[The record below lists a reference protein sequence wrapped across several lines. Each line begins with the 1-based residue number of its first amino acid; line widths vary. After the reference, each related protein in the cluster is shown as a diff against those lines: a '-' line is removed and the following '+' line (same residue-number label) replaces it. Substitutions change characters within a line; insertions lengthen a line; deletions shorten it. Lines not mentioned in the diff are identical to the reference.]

1 MIRENNKV
9 RINELFKEMSGKK
22 AEPGSV
28 EQKIS
33 DLYNMGLDS
42 VRLNAEGAKPI
53 LAEVERLL
61 GIKDRSE
68 LTAAIAELHA
78 TTANPFFGI
87 GVDGDLKNSDMNALY
102 ISQSGLAMGDRD
114 YYLTPENEQIRT
126 AYKEYL
132 TRLFTLVG
140 MPETKVAGAV
150 ADVME
155 IETTLAEAFWSN
167 VQLRDIQAQYNPV
180 SKADFEKKYNA
191 INWEE
196 YYKATGL
203 GDFDTI
209 IVTQQSSLAAADKIL
224 KTAPVE
230 KIAHY
235 LAAQYINSAASYLS
249 DDFVNAS
256 FDFYGKTMSGKQEIE
271 PRDGRTQRIAGRGC
285 RRDVRSQI
293 LLGERQGPHD

>member
-1 MIRENNKV
+1 MKRLIILATAALMASCQEQQGKVPAIDPNNFDLSIAPNEDFYQYATGGWQKLNPLKPEYSRYGSFDVIRENNKV

-126 AYKEYL
+126 AYKL
-132 TRLFTLVG
+132 
-140 MPETKVAGAV
+140 
-150 ADVME
+150 
-155 IETTLAEAFWSN
+155 
-167 VQLRDIQAQYNPV
+167 
-180 SKADFEKKYNA
+180 
-191 INWEE
+191 
-196 YYKATGL
+196 
-203 GDFDTI
+203 
-209 IVTQQSSLAAADKIL
+209 SLIH
-224 KTAPVE
+224 
-230 KIAHY
+230 I
-235 LAAQYINSAASYLS
+235 
-249 DDFVNAS
+249 
-256 FDFYGKTMSGKQEIE
+256 
-271 PRDGRTQRIAGRGC
+271 
-285 RRDVRSQI
+285 
-293 LLGERQGPHD
+293 